1 MSFYFLV
8 HNRNGYSPPNGFGAK
23 RQRRRR
29 EMFDSMNSWS
39 WRIDKFLSSIFPVY
53 LSGTKFALWYFPR
66 ILYSWY
72 FYTIITRRT
81 HQIDQK
87 RVRFFYIRNFLFPW
101 TATAIN
107 GVNGTCSSGSG
118 QFVSRDSTTTQ
129 LRPGVWRGEI
139 VMLSTRLG
147 ILICLVHLTRWAGKK
162 KWRHLSFHRDYNSQ
176 WEVKKM
182 QAFDD
187 STPFLVGGEVGRSVG
202 HY

>member
-1 MSFYFLV
+1 MIYHEELINF
-8 HNRNGYSPPNGFGAK
+8 SPPFS
-23 RQRRRR
+23 RC
-29 EMFDSMNSWS
+29 
-39 WRIDKFLSSIFPVY
+39 I

-72 FYTIITRRT
+72 FYTTITRRT

-118 QFVSRDSTTTQ
+118 QFVSTDSTTQ

-147 ILICLVHLTRWAGKK
+147 ILICLVHLTRWGGKK
-162 KWRHLSFHRDYNSQ
+162 KCCPLFFHCDYNSQ

-187 STPFLVGGEVGRSVG
+187 STPFFGWGGGRSVG
-202 HY
+202 LLVIINKSHTSMTLYSTAP